1 MTNTI
6 EDVLKPGISGNCSN
20 IKISPSVRSRLLE
33 ATKDEKQPGRKER
46 VQKLEEIIR
55 KAGHGA
61 FVKCVEWTRTCDAAE
76 LSDRGVM

>member
-46 VQKLEEIIR
+46 VQKLKETIYNV
-55 KAGHGA
+55 KHKA
-61 FVKCVEWTRTCDAAE
+61 FVKCVEWTRSCDAVE
-76 LSDRGVM
+76 LSNRGVM